1 LKQPPNPIVEF
12 RIPKSKFQNNYVTFC
27 ILSSHINK
35 QNLLYSIEKMIHSKF
50 MKKTI
55 FYFFWASLFTNSA
68 FSQDVSSPLGND
80 KTQHIIDRL
89 DIKTGIPATFHTVQK
104 PYTRKAVTQHAL
116 HLDTAA
122 QAQLSALD
130 RADLQYIYNDNVEY
144 IAAPEFATTLTGPR
158 EPQAP
163 SIWNLKG
170 QPFYK
175 YLYKTPANFYEF
187 DSKYFKLKI
196 NPLLT
201 SKFGKSRGEAELPFT
216 NQRGIEARGS
226 IDDRIFFYTNL
237 LENQSRFPNY
247 ATEHI
252 RKYNYLP
259 GAGLYKDYPSGF
271 LGGKNAFDYL
281 MAEGYIGF
289 NVTKHVGVQFGHGKI
304 FIGDG
309 YRSLFLSDNA
319 DNYLYLKLNTNIW
332 KFNYQNI
339 FAEIGIDNNVFNA
352 ASGLYGKK
360 YFAAHHLSYRLLKDI
375 QIGLF
380 ESVVFSRPN
389 HFELQYLNPV
399 IFYRSAEH
407 HIGSPD
413 NAMVGIDGKWNLFK
427 RFSLYG
433 QFMLDELHFK
443 SLVSQNNSWANKYS
457 IQAGLKYI
465 DMFGINHLDGQAE
478 YNLVRPFTYTHY
490 DSVSN
495 YTHRSQPLAHPLGAN
510 FAEMIFKLR
519 YQPIHKLILEGRMI
533 RAKVGEELNNGKSYG
548 NDIRLLYVSRVS
560 ETAPL
565 FQGNLATITSLIF
578 DASYQLHHNV
588 FLDFNALLRQKNSS
602 DATRNQ
608 RTLYFGGGI
617 RINMR
622 QRRMDF

>member
-1 LKQPPNPIVEF
+1 
-12 RIPKSKFQNNYVTFC
+12 
-27 ILSSHINK
+27 
-35 QNLLYSIEKMIHSKF
+35 

-55 FYFFWASLFTNSA
+55 FCFFLTNLSLHSA
-68 FSQDVSSPLGND
+68 FSQDVSSPLGNEQ
-80 KTQHIIDRL
+80 TQHIIDRL

-122 QAQLSALD
+122 AAHLSALD
-130 RADLQYIYNDNVEY
+130 RADLKYICDDNVEY
-144 IAAPEFATTLTGPR
+144 VHAPEFSTALLEAR
-158 EPQAP
+158 APQQP
-163 SIWNLKG
+163 SLLNVKG
-170 QPFYK
+170 KPFYQ
-175 YLYKTPANFYEF
+175 YLYQTRANFYEF
-187 DSKYFKLKI
+187 DSKYFKMKI
-196 NPLLT
+196 NPMLIF
-201 SKFGKSRGEAELPFT
+201 KFGKSRGESETPFM
-216 NQRGIEARGS
+216 NQRGIEVRGS
-226 IDDRIFFYTNL
+226 IDDRIYFYTNL
-237 LENQSRFPNY
+237 IESQSRFANY
-247 ATEHI
+247 VTDHI
-252 RKYNYLP
+252 RKYDYLP
-259 GAGLYKDYPSGF
+259 GAGMYKDYPVGYLSGE
-271 LGGKNAFDYL
+271 NAFDYL
-281 MAEGYIGF
+281 TAEGYIGF
-289 NVTKHVGVQFGHGKI
+289 NVTKHVGVQFGHGKN

-332 KFNYQNI
+332 KFSYENI
-339 FAEIGIDNNVFNA
+339 FAEVGIDKNVYGA

-360 YFAAHHLSYRLLKDI
+360 YFATHHLSYRLLKDI

-380 ESVVFSRPN
+380 ESIIFSRPN
-389 HFELQYLNPV
+389 HFEFQYLNPV

-413 NAMVGIDGKWNLFK
+413 NAMVGFDGKWNLFK
-427 RFSLYG
+427 KFSLYG

-443 SLVSQNNSWANKYS
+443 DLISQDASWVNKYG
-457 IQAGLKYI
+457 IQAGVKYI
-465 DMFGINHLDGQAE
+465 DVLGIDHLDGQAE

-495 YTHRSQPLAHPLGAN
+495 YTHHSQPLAHPLGAN
-510 FAEMIFKLR
+510 FTELILKLR
-519 YQPIHKLILEGRMI
+519 YQPIPQLAIEGRII
-533 RAKVGEELNNGKSYG
+533 RAKVGEELNDGKSYG

-560 ETAPL
+560 DTAPL
-565 FQGNLATITSLIF
+565 YQGDMATITSLAL
-578 DASYQLHHNV
+578 DASYQLYHNV
-588 FLDFNALLRQKNSS
+588 FLDFNALLRRKNSI